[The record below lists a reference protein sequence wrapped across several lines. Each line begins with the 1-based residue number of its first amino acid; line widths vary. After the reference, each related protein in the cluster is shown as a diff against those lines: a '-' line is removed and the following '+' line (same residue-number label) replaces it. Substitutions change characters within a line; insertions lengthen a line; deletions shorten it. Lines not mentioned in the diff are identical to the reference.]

1 MNTTLKETIKYSGG
15 LKKIFDS
22 SSPAQLIFFV
32 TNRCN
37 ARCKHCFYWR
47 NLNKDQKNE
56 LSLEEIKKISKSMGS
71 IFWLFISGGEPFLR
85 KDLGEICKTFYK
97 NNNVKSIV
105 IPTNGAL
112 GESILKT
119 TEDIAKNCPEAKLII
134 QISIDDIGKKHD
146 LIRGVPGLTD
156 RIKLLLPRLKKLK
169 TKYPNIA
176 LQANT
181 VFMAYNQDRIIDI
194 YNYIYDDFKLDN
206 ICLSLVRGEPKE
218 VGAKR
223 VDLKKYYK
231 AHQYLRKTK
240 RFKHYTSLLSH
251 LITKKEDM
259 QVDIFLRSAKQKKAV
274 IPCLVGKQSTVLY
287 SNGDL
292 AACELRKEVYGNL
305 RDVNYD
311 FNKLWQSKQAE
322 MIRNK
327 VKGCFCTQ
335 ECVYTTNVFLNPGA
349 WPMFAKYLTLGRI

>member
-1 MNTTLKETIKYSGG
+1 MNALKETIKYSSG
-15 LKKIFDS
+15 LRKIFDANT
-22 SSPAQLIFFV
+22 PAQLIFFV

-37 ARCKHCFYWR
+37 ARCKHCFYWK
-47 NLNKDQKNE
+47 NLNKDPKNE
-56 LSLEEIKKISKSMGS
+56 LTLGEIKKISKSMGK

-85 KDLGEICKTFYK
+85 TDLAEICTTFYK
-97 NNNVKSIV
+97 NNSVKSIV

-112 GESILKT
+112 AESILKI
-119 TEDIAKNCPEAKLII
+119 TEDVAKNCPNAKVII

-146 LIRGVPGLTD
+146 LIRGIPGLTD
-156 RIKLLLPRLKKLK
+156 KIKELVPKLKKLK
-169 TKYPNIA
+169 AKYPNIG

-181 VFMAYNQDRIIDI
+181 VFMAYNQDRIIGI
-194 YNYIYDDFKLDN
+194 YNYIYNEFKLDN

-218 VGAKR
+218 VGAKKI
-223 VDLKKYYK
+223 DLKKYYQ

-240 RFKHYTSLLSH
+240 RFAHYTPLLSH

-259 QVDIFLRSAKQKKAV
+259 QVDVFLRSAKEKRAI

-287 SNGDL
+287 SNGNL
-292 AACELRKEVYGNL
+292 AACEIRKEIYGNL

-322 MIRNK
+322 IIRSK

-335 ECVYTTNVFLNPGA
+335 ECVYTTNVFLNPKV
-349 WPMFAKYLTLGRI
+349 WPIFAKYLTLGTT